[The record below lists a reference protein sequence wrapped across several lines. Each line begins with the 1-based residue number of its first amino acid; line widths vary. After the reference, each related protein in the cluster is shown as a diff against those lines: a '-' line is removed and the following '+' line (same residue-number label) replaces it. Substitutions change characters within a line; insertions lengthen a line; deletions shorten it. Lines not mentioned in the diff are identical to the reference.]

1 MTEVLDRLRTSLADR
16 YRLDREL
23 GAGGMATVY
32 LAQDLRHER
41 KVAIKV
47 LHPELGAVLGSDRF
61 LSEIKTTANLSHP
74 NILQLFDSGIA
85 DGLLY
90 YVMPFVDGETLRSR
104 LTREKQLPIDNAVAI
119 ARGAAAAL
127 DYAHRHGVIH
137 RDIKPENILLQDG
150 QPLVAD
156 FGIALAVKA
165 AGGVR
170 LTQTGLSLGTPQ
182 YMSPEQATG
191 ERELDARSDVYAL
204 GAVLYEMI
212 SGEPPFSGTT
222 TQAIIAKLMT
232 EEPRPVSVLRRAVP
246 PGIEEAV
253 HRALEKLPADRFATA
268 AQFADALGR
277 PDAAVTVSRT
287 RSVPG
292 AAPRGRP
299 SLAQWVSVGATIAA
313 ISAVIGWVVGHGSAG
328 SGGRAEVLPSRL
340 DLLAPPQAPIPSGG
354 LNRILDISPDGQ
366 TIAYAASGVAA
377 TFVELRRLDGGLLK
391 AIPGSDNV
399 LNLHLSP
406 DGRFL
411 YAPHGT
417 ARMQRIPIDG
427 GNWVPVPGVDAT
439 SYVAWA
445 SDGTIWWTPEIN
457 GRLRRV
463 RPGADSAETPLPN
476 DPRRT
481 GNAEIIQQVLPG
493 DRKALLIGG
502 LATNAG
508 SARLVD
514 LRTGASTPIFD
525 FQVVEMR
532 FTDGVLVYAR
542 PDNTLFAVAFDP
554 EKGKVSG
561 EPVQLADDVFL
572 TGSGVAEF
580 AVSRNG
586 TVIYLPTSGRM
597 LAEVDRSGSA
607 RPMMEAQLNFHSP
620 RFSPDGR
627 RVALDNVGS
636 DGRDVWIL
644 ERSQRQLTRTTFD
657 RDGHDPVWSADGRSI
672 SYTSLRTGTFGIYRI
687 VPGLG
692 GGKSDSLV
700 AHESLAYTGT
710 PLADGKTLVLD
721 GTDMNGTSG
730 GDVALVHL
738 GTPKPIELLFATPF
752 NEAYAVPS
760 PDGKW
765 AAFTSDQTGHQE
777 VYVHPLSKEGTL
789 TQISLDGGSEP
800 VWDHS
805 GRELFYR
812 RPNGGKVELVAA
824 ELKLGAEVQVL
835 KRTTLFDA
843 SDYEP
848 AQPHANYDVSSDG
861 RTFAMLKRS
870 PSSHLVVIQHVAE
883 LVRRSGRPTA
893 K

>member
-104 LTREKQLPIDNAVAI
+104 LAREKQLPIDEAVAI

-204 GAVLYEMI
+204 GAVLYEMLT
-212 SGEPPFSGTT
+212 GEAPFSGNT

-246 PGIEEAV
+246 PGIEAAV

-268 AQFADALGR
+268 AQFAEALGR
-277 PDAAVTVSRT
+277 PESAATATRSRAVPSAAAGGRRSLIQWLSIGSMIAAVS
-287 RSVPG
+287 
-292 AAPRGRP
+292 AALG
-299 SLAQWVSVGATIAA
+299 WTI
-313 ISAVIGWVVGHGSAG
+313 GHRNQ
-328 SGGRAEVLPSRL
+328 SGGNGEALPSNL
-340 DLLAPPQAPIPSGG
+340 ALLAPAPATIVSGG
-354 LNRILDISPDGQ
+354 LARIVDISADGQ
-366 TIAYAASGVAA
+366 TIAYAASGVSQD
-377 TFVELRRLDGGLLK
+377 FVALRRLDGGPLT

-399 LNLHLSP
+399 RNLHLSP
-406 DGRFL
+406 DGRYL
-411 YAPHGT
+411 YSPHGS
-417 ARMQRIPIDG
+417 AHMQRIPVAG
-427 GNWVPVPGVDAT
+427 GSWAPVPGVDAT
-439 SYVAWA
+439 AYVAWG

-463 RPGADSAETPLPN
+463 RPGSDSAETPLPS

-508 SARLVD
+508 SALFVD

-532 FTDGVLVYAR
+532 YTDGMLVYAR
-542 PDNTLFAVAFDP
+542 PDNTLFAMAFDP

-561 EPVQLADDVFL
+561 ESVQLADDVFL
-572 TGSGVAEF
+572 TGSGVAQL

-586 TVIYLPTSGRM
+586 TVVYLPTFGRM
-597 LAEVDRSGSA
+597 LAEVDRTGSA
-607 RPMMEAQLNFHSP
+607 RPLMEAQLNFHSP
-620 RFSPDGR
+620 RFSPDGKR
-627 RVALDNVGS
+627 IAMDNVGT

-644 ERSQRQLTRTTFD
+644 DRSQHQLTRTTFD
-657 RDGHDPVWSADGRSI
+657 RDGHDPVWSADGKSI
-672 SYTSLRTGTFGIYRI
+672 FYTSLRSGTFGVYRI

-692 GGKSDSLV
+692 GGKSDSL
-700 AHESLAYTGT
+700 LANEALSYTGT
-710 PLADGKTLVLD
+710 PLSDGKTLVID
-721 GTDMNGTSG
+721 GTDLNGTSG
-730 GDVALVHL
+730 GDVALVHVGAPAPL
-738 GTPKPIELLFATPF
+738 ELLFATPF
-752 NEAYAVPS
+752 NEGYVVPS

-765 AAFTSDQTGHQE
+765 LAFTSDQTGHQE
-777 VYVHPLSKEGTL
+777 VYVHPLSKEGSL
-789 TQISLDGGSEP
+789 TQVSLDGGSEP
-800 VWDHS
+800 MWS
-805 GRELFYR
+805 RNSKELFYR

-824 ELKLGAEVQVL
+824 EVDFGSDVQVR

-848 AQPHANYDVSSDG
+848 AQPHANYDVSPDG
-861 RTFAMLKRS
+861 KSFVMLKRS
-870 PSSHLVVIQHVAE
+870 PSSHLVVIQNVAE